1 MRELFAQGRGR
12 IVVGLL
18 VAEFVAATQG
28 LVIAAIMPRV
38 VADLH
43 GLGAYSLA
51 FAAFYAAFFAF
62 LPFAGPW
69 ADRYGTRRVLAIAL
83 VVMAAG
89 FAAIAA
95 APTMSAFVGAR
106 FLEGIG
112 DAIDYAVTFAIVG
125 KAFAEP
131 QRARMISL
139 QSAAWIV
146 PAIVAPALGA
156 YVATAFS
163 WRWAFAGFLPL
174 VAIAAVLLLPVVDA
188 RPAQTPGDPF
198 GALRALFSRATLA
211 GERGLHATCV
221 ALALTYAAFF
231 GGDAYVALML
241 TGVRG
246 FALTLAGACITV
258 AAVGWSAGA
267 LVAPGLAARWGAAR
281 VVRAGGAACLVG
293 LGGLAAVTLGA
304 PAWLAFAAAAFD
316 GVGIGLA
323 YPTLSVRGFG
333 DTPAGEEGRASS
345 AMLLA
350 GIAGM
355 LVGVL
360 ACGAPIA
367 IASHVHAPLRAA
379 LAWTFALAACFAVAL
394 AAIAPRISRSPSADR
409 TPR

>member
-1 MRELFAQGRGR
+1 M
-12 IVVGLL
+12 
-18 VAEFVAATQG
+18 AEFVAATQG

-43 GLGAYSLA
+43 GLDAYSLA
-51 FAAFYAAFFAF
+51 FAAFYAAFFAC

-83 VVMAAG
+83 GIMAVG
-89 FAAIAA
+89 FAAIAL
-95 APTMSAFVGAR
+95 APTMGAFVAAR

-112 DAIDYAVTFAIVG
+112 DAIDYAVTFAIVA
-125 KAFAEP
+125 KVFAEP
-131 QRARMISL
+131 LRARMISL

-156 YVATAFS
+156 YVAIAFG

-174 VAIAAVLLLPVVDA
+174 IAVAAILLLPVVQV
-188 RPAQTPGDPF
+188 RPSGSAGDPW
-198 GALRALFSRATLA
+198 GALRTLFSRATLVA
-211 GERGLHATCV
+211 ARGVHATYV

-267 LVAPGLAARWGAAR
+267 LAAPALVQRWSTAA
-281 VVRAGGAACLVG
+281 VVRAGGALCVTGSCA
-293 LGGLAAVTLGA
+293 LAAVTLGA
-304 PAWLAFAAAAFD
+304 PVWLAFAGCALD
-316 GVGIGLA
+316 GLGIGVA
-323 YPTLSVRGFG
+323 YPTLSVRGF
-333 DTPAGEEGRASS
+333 DDSARGEEGRASS

-355 LVGVL
+355 FAGVL
-360 ACGAPIA
+360 ACGAPISLA
-367 IASHVHAPLRAA
+367 THVRLPLRPA
-379 LAWTFALAACFAVAL
+379 LAWTFALAACFAAALTAL
-394 AAIAPRISRSPSADR
+394 AGRVSRNPAPDR
-409 TPR
+409 MRP